1 MRNINNYIT
10 EKLNGEDID
19 NQINDFRNKYG
30 VRTFNS
36 ESRTPTSLSNY
47 AFGLSE
53 NLRKTKYSFLENT
66 SSDNGKKAMFYIISK
81 NIKGGANKITSALN
95 SSGLGS
101 IWSVVSENPIM
112 LETNDGSGNIDYMT
126 IDKFKK

>member
-1 MRNINNYIT
+1 MKNINDFIN
-10 EKLNGEDID
+10 EQLNSEDID
-19 NQINDFRNKYG
+19 NKIKDFRNKYR
-30 VRTFNS
+30 VLTFNS
-36 ESRTPTSLSNY
+36 KTKTPTSLSNY
-47 AFGLSE
+47 VFGLSE
-53 NLRKTKYSFLENT
+53 NIRKTKYSFLENT